1 MTIFDLIHLQPL
13 MNITKGSSK
22 INIGLIDGP
31 VAINHPD
38 LNTKN
43 IIQIKGKQSATC
55 SVTDSIAC
63 NHGTFIAGILK
74 ANRGSNAPAICPDC
88 TLLIRPI
95 FSEYTIKT
103 ALVPNT
109 TPSEL
114 AVAILDCID
123 AGAHIINLSLA
134 LANPTSKSERELEDG
149 GNDFISQSGNL
160 HFYFY
165 KSHFISVS

>member
-1 MTIFDLIHLQPL
+1 
-13 MNITKGSSK
+13 MNTTKGSSR

-43 IIQIKGKQSATC
+43 IIQIKGKQSGTC

-74 ANRGSNAPAICPDC
+74 ANRGICPT
-88 TLLIRPI
+88 TLSLRPI
-95 FSEYTIKT
+95 FSEHTIKSDSI
-103 ALVPNT
+103 PFT
-109 TPSEL
+109 TPNEL

-123 AGAHIINLSLA
+123 AGATYNNLTLNNKGTYDGNTHKDHCGSGCWG
-134 LANPTSKSERELEDG
+134 SEPDCG
-149 GNDFISQSGNL
+149 SG
-160 HFYFY
+160 
-165 KSHFISVS
+165 VQ

>member
-13 MNITKGSSK
+13 MNITKGSSR

-43 IIQIKGKQSATC
+43 IIQIKGKQSGTC

-74 ANRGSNAPAICPDC
+74 ANRGSDAPAN
-88 TLLIRPI
+88 
-95 FSEYTIKT
+95 STIWRR
-103 ALVPNT
+103 L
-109 TPSEL
+109 
-114 AVAILDCID
+114 
-123 AGAHIINLSLA
+123 
-134 LANPTSKSERELEDG
+134 RE
-149 GNDFISQSGNL
+149 S
-160 HFYFY
+160 
-165 KSHFISVS
+165 